1 MPRQLTSQQVWQAI
15 EKELFAVVGMV
26 TAGHEARTVG
36 ILYAVGDHKLYFIT
50 GSDTWK
56 TRHIAANPHVSVTI
70 PIAKRVPIMPWM
82 KIPQATITFQ
92 GTARICGA
100 SEVMP
105 DLLQKLLGPMA
116 DDSALIAGSCLIE
129 IVPTGEFVT
138 YGVGVRLIEM
148 RDPNKARGRAPVA

>member
-1 MPRQLTSQQVWQAI
+1 MPRQLTSQQVWRAI

-56 TRHIAANPHVSVTI
+56 ARHIAANPHVSVTI
-70 PIAKRVPIMPWM
+70 PIAKRVPIMPWL

-100 SEVMP
+100 SEAMP

-116 DDSALIAGSCLIE
+116 DDSALIAGSCLVE
-129 IVPTGEFVT
+129 IIPTGEFVT

>member
-1 MPRQLTSQQVWQAI
+1 
-15 EKELFAVVGMV
+15 MV

-56 TRHIAANPHVSVTI
+56 ARHIAANPHVSVTI
-70 PIAKRVPIMPWM
+70 PIAKRVPIMPWL

-100 SEVMP
+100 SEAMP

-116 DDSALIAGSCLIE
+116 DDSALIAGSCLVE
-129 IVPTGEFVT
+129 IIPTGEFVT